1 MEDGEGARYGSKGVL
16 DVLCYKYCKSCERL
30 KDVTHWHTRIARDTN
45 KIEDSIGKRKKGITQ
60 DHNKSQQIHGIHI
73 QVMYANLLDL
83 S

>member
-1 MEDGEGARYGSKGVL
+1 MSHIGTLGLREILIKEDMP
-16 DVLCYKYCKSCERL
+16 
-30 KDVTHWHTRIARDTN
+30 
-45 KIEDSIGKRKKGITQ
+45 IGKRKKGITQ